1 MSILF
6 QSLCLEGQIY
16 LQKPIQGVSTKPLE
30 KLVLSAYIAILQ
42 VTSVDN

>member
-6 QSLCLEGQIY
+6 QSLYLEGQIY
-16 LQKPIQGVSTKPLE
+16 LQKPIQGVSTKPVE
-30 KLVLSAYIAILQ
+30 KLVYITILQ

>member
-16 LQKPIQGVSTKPLE
+16 LQKPIQGVSTKSVE
-30 KLVLSAYIAILQ
+30 KLVYITILQ